1 MSNRE
6 RLENA
11 GILDPIK
18 GLTNEQ
24 YEAIDSLSEAEVD
37 QLISVNEKLA
47 EDISTDDAVLEMPGR
62 NPNPNPTQS

>member
-1 MSNRE
+1 MSNRD

-11 GILDPIK
+11 GILDPVK
-18 GLTNEQ
+18 PFTVEQ
-24 YEAIDSLSEAEVD
+24 YDAIESLSEAEVD

-62 NPNPNPTQS
+62 NPAPNQSSD